1 MPNMSY
7 VMFQNTLEDLIDCN
21 ERLTD
26 ILDKDADISLDSV
39 SEEEKDAMSK
49 MMYLIN
55 EMRLAFEELG
65 IEEEEV

>member
-26 ILDKDADISLDSV
+26 ILDKDVGISLDSV